1 MRPLESVPD
10 PLLMPSENG
19 AEQERIAYFIQPLGG
34 PSGVAKLYLE
44 AGLLIDTWKSQ
55 YIPDSSKDGNTTA
68 WKRDREATRR
78 YFDLPE
84 CFVRPSKFLFSL

>member
-1 MRPLESVPD
+1 M
-10 PLLMPSENG
+10 LLASSLAYSPSSSI
-19 AEQERIAYFIQPLGG
+19 RL
-34 PSGVAKLYLE
+34 PSQ
-44 AGLLIDTWKSQ
+44 SQ

-84 CFVRPSKFLFSL
+84 CFVRPSKFLFSLQKISIDD